1 MNMHRPWLKLVS
13 LCLAFAANLVATAQA
28 EDYPARPV
36 KIISDSAPG
45 SAVDVT
51 LRMVAD
57 RLGQIWGQ
65 QVLPVNQPGAGG
77 TISARVA
84 AEAAPDGYTLYMPA
98 LSVFLPAPGKAA
110 NTVYELPR
118 DFAPIGSVTEQ
129 PMFIAA
135 APSLGV
141 STLPE
146 LIALAKQRPGEIS
159 YAVTGIGRLTH
170 LTGEL
175 LQLRAGIKLLLVPY
189 SGGPSHALN
198 DIMGGRIPLI
208 IEGYSGLAGAIQGGN
223 LKPLAVASARR
234 LPDFPNLATVAETLP
249 GFKAI
254 GWQGLVAPAGTSET
268 IVRKVSED
276 LRKVMTDPTLGAQ
289 LAGRGSYPLPMSPAE
304 VTAFI
309 RDQQQQWGPV
319 LQQIAAKP

>member
-1 MNMHRPWLKLVS
+1 MKIHRRDLLTLSWLALS
-13 LCLAFAANLVATAQA
+13 AAIPGPARAD
-28 EDYPARPV
+28 DYPARPV

-57 RLGQIWGQ
+57 RLGHIWGQ
-65 QVLPVNQPGAGG
+65 QVLPINQPGAGG
-77 TISARVA
+77 TVSARVA

-98 LSVFLPAPGKAA
+98 LSVFLPSPGKAA
-110 NTVYELPR
+110 NTALEVPR

-141 STLPE
+141 ATLPE
-146 LIALAKQRPGEIS
+146 LITLAKKRPGEIS
-159 YAVTGIGRLTH
+159 YAVTGVGRLTH

-175 LQLRAGIKLLLVPY
+175 LQLRTGIKLLMVPY

-208 IEGYSGLAGAIQGGN
+208 IEGYQGLAAGIQGGN
-223 LKPLAVASARR
+223 LKPLAVASAQR
-234 LPDFPNLATVAETLP
+234 LPDFPNLPTVAETLP
-249 GFKAI
+249 GFKAM
-254 GWQGLVAPAGTSET
+254 GWQGLVAPVGTPEA
-268 IVRKVSED
+268 IVRKASED
-276 LRKVMTDPTLGAQ
+276 LRKVVSDPTLKAQ

-309 RDQQQQWGPV
+309 HDQQQQWGPV
-319 LQQIAAKP
+319 LQQLAAKP